1 MKERHGAWVIA
12 ESFTRRDEIYLNT
25 VIICD
30 QCLSSFFIG
39 RFEDVGK
46 RFRFCPR
53 CGARMTEVRLMTK
66 REEEA
71 E

>member
-1 MKERHGAWVIA
+1 MKDRHGAWVIA

-53 CGARMTEVRLMTK
+53 CGARMDKARDLRKEGVK
-66 REEEA
+66 
-71 E
+71 